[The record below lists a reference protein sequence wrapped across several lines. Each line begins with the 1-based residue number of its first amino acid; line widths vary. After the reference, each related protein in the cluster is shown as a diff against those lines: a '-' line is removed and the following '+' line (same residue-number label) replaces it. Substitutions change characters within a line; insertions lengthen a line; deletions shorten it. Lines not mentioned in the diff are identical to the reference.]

1 MFQFSIASYS
11 FHRALA
17 AGKQDIFSYI
27 TDSKKLGAA
36 QLDPWNGHLAAIGE
50 EDAVIRA
57 GRDPENAQFSSISDE
72 YVTRVRAAA
81 DEAGLPFVCLAIDG
95 AHIYEPEPEKRQQNR
110 ASAYRW
116 LDVAEKLG
124 ATQVRIDAGG
134 PGDMP
139 DEIFEIIID
148 GYNDLIKRAGDKG
161 ITVLVE
167 NHWGPTHYPDNV
179 VKLMNTI
186 DGLGYLFDSNNWADG
201 YQERGWELC
210 IPYTDAVHIKTFEF
224 DANGNDP
231 TVDIPRV
238 VRMLQDAGYDDVW
251 GIESVPLDGDEYG
264 AITKTAALIERSLK
278 K

>member
-36 QLDPWNGHLAAIGE
+36 QLDPWNGHLAAVGQ

-57 GRDPENAQFSSISDE
+57 GQDPENARFSSLSDD
-72 YVTRVRAAA
+72 YVARVRAAA
-81 DEAGLPFVCLAIDG
+81 DDAGLPFVCLAVDG
-95 AHIYEPEPEKRQQNR
+95 AHIYEADPAKRRQNR

-116 LDVAEKLG
+116 LDVAHKLG

-134 PGDMP
+134 PGNMP
-139 DEIFEIIID
+139 DEVFEIIID
-148 GYNDLIKRAGDKG
+148 GYNDIIKRAGDKG
-161 ITVLVE
+161 IQVLVE
-167 NHWGPTHYPDNV
+167 NHWGPTHYPENV
-179 VKLMNTI
+179 VKLLEHI
-186 DGLGYLFDSNNWADG
+186 DGLGLLFDSNNWADG

-210 IPYTDAVHIKTFEF
+210 APYAKAVHIKTFEF
-224 DANGNDP
+224 DADGNDP

-238 VRMLQDAGYDDVW
+238 VRMLANAGYNDVW
-251 GIESVPLDGDEYG
+251 GIESVPRDGDEYG
-264 AITKTAALIERSLK
+264 AIIKTAALIEKSLS
-278 K
+278 